1 MRYALRSF
9 ARNRRVSLIATA
21 VVLVSVLFLMIFF
34 SSISTYR
41 QELQDSYA
49 RLKASAHITTN
60 SYTGKVKLPVPTCQA
75 IVETGFPV
83 NVGLM
88 ADHPFG
94 MKDVLRG
101 VNGPDI
107 DPSLKGCID
116 DVEWTEG
123 YDASILQGEEPVCL
137 VPPQFY
143 QEYGDTWT
151 LTIGATEYTFTV
163 AGIYGNAL
171 SSGTSGTVCYCPVNT
186 LKAIYEAEGLEFTYC
201 AMEMDLQNLD
211 RLDDFKAQM
220 KQLGLDSGAVRI
232 VISDSQ
238 LQTVTSQLRRQI
250 RLLETLLPVL
260 LALIV
265 AIGFGSSFLL
275 LRGRRREAAVLRSLG
290 VKRIAVFGSF
300 LLETLLQALLGLALG
315 CGIGWA
321 AFGRDALQP
330 EYSALV
336 PVCYLLGGAA
346 AVWKISGVNVF
357 NIMTARE

>member
-1 MRYALRSF
+1 MKYALRSF
-9 ARNRRVSLIATA
+9 VRNRRVSLIATA
-21 VVLVSVLFLMIFF
+21 VVLVSALFLMIFF

-41 QELQDSYA
+41 QELQASYS
-49 RLKASAHITTN
+49 RLKASAHITTD
-60 SYTGKVKLPVPTCQA
+60 SYTGKVKLSVETCQA
-75 IVETGFPV
+75 IVDTGFPV

-88 ADHPFG
+88 ADHPFNLN
-94 MKDVLRG
+94 DVLRG

-107 DPSLKGCID
+107 DPSLWGCID

-123 YDASILQGEEPVCL
+123 YDASILQGDEPVCL
-137 VPPQFY
+137 IPPKLY
-143 QEYGDTWT
+143 SEYGDTWT
-151 LTIGATEYTFTV
+151 LTIGATEYAFTV

-171 SSGTSGTVCYCPVNT
+171 SSGTSGTVCYCPVNA
-186 LKAIYEAEGLEFTYC
+186 LQAIYEAEGLEFTYC
-201 AMEMDLQNLD
+201 AMEMDLQNLA
-211 RLDDFKAQM
+211 RLDSFKAQM
-220 KQLGLDSGAVRI
+220 KALGLDSGNPRL
-232 VISDSQ
+232 VINDSQ

-260 LALIV
+260 LALV
-265 AIGFGSSFLL
+265 AAIGFGSSFLL

-300 LLETLLQALLGLALG
+300 VLENLFQALLGLTLG

-321 AFGRDALQP
+321 AFGLSVLQP
-330 EYSALV
+330 GYLAMVLA
-336 PVCYLLGGAA
+336 CYLLGGAA